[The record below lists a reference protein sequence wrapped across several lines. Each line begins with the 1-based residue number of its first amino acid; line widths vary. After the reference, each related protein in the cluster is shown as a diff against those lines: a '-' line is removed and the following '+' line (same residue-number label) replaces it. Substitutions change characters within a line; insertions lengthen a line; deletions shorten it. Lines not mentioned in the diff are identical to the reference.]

1 MAEAAWKRFLL
12 ERPHTAKIATV
23 RKDGRPHVVPVWF
36 DLDGDEVVF
45 TTWHRSVKART
56 LRRDPRVCIC
66 VDDERAPFAYVML
79 EGTATLSDHPEQ
91 LKSWATRIAA
101 RYMGPEQAEAYGARN
116 GVAGELLV
124 RVHPSAVVA
133 EEGIAD

>member
-1 MAEAAWKRFLL
+1 
-12 ERPHTAKIATV
+12 
-23 RKDGRPHVVPVWF
+23 VPVWF

-66 VDDERAPFAYVML
+66 VDDERPPFAYVML
-79 EGTATLSDHPEQ
+79 EGTATLSDQPEQ

-124 RVHPSAVVA
+124 RVRPSAVVA
-133 EEGIAD
+133 EEGIAH